1 MINEDL
7 ELNNLVEGRFYK
19 VTELSA
25 ILKNL
30 GLPYSIFKI
39 RELEKEGRIASP
51 RTNVRIVKATG
62 YGHRRY
68 TKSQILEIVKL
79 LTPKG

>member
-1 MINEDL
+1 MINKDL
-7 ELNNLVEGRFYK
+7 ELDNLVEGRFYK
-19 VTELSA
+19 VTELSD

-39 RELEKEGRIASP
+39 RELEKQGRIASP
-51 RTNVRIVKATG
+51 RTNVRIVKG

-68 TKSQILEIVKL
+68 TKSQILAIVKL
-79 LTPKG
+79 LTPRG